1 LGLGAKSIPLPV
13 PAEVALIKK
22 EPHDSIAP
30 QIALLHLD
38 IYKAFVGFVSCKTSS
53 CAVDNRNRPFVCLCP
68 SSILES
74 FVRAHYCQNSS
85 AVTHAVY
92 VPKELCQSSSKQKQ
106 PRLGVEFMGYTVI
119 KRIGFGGFGVVFSAT
134 HESCAD
140 VVSLK
145 VDTEKYFVM
154 YEVDVHNMVYA
165 VRVYIKVYLTAYTR
179 SALLFPRVPHYCN
192 STPSTSFSRGS

>member
-1 LGLGAKSIPLPV
+1 
-13 PAEVALIKK
+13 
-22 EPHDSIAP
+22 
-30 QIALLHLD
+30 
-38 IYKAFVGFVSCKTSS
+38 
-53 CAVDNRNRPFVCLCP
+53 
-68 SSILES
+68 
-74 FVRAHYCQNSS
+74 
-85 AVTHAVY
+85 
-92 VPKELCQSSSKQKQ
+92 
-106 PRLGVEFMGYTVI
+106 
-119 KRIGFGGFGVVFSAT
+119 
-134 HESCAD
+134 